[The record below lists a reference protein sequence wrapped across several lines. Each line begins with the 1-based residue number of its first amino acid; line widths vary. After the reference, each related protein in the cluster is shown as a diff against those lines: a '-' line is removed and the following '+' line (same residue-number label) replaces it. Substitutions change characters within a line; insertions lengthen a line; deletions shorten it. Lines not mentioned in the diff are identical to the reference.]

1 MFKKLDQRFEQ
12 VMADPVQRRK
22 RIAELRWTRKWMFGS
37 AVGVLL
43 ALCILSVV
51 SIGLHQTGSRAMPLI
66 VFSAVMM
73 WLSYFQ
79 MESDLKILRLM
90 DHLGGE
96 TGS

>member
-1 MFKKLDQRFEQ
+1 MFKKLDQRFEE

-22 RIAELRWTRKWMFGS
+22 RIAELSRTRKWMFGS

-43 ALCILSVV
+43 ALCILSAV
-51 SIGLHQTGSRAMPLI
+51 SIALHQSGSRAMPLV

-73 WLSYFQ
+73 WLTYFQ
-79 MESDLKILRLM
+79 MESDLKLLRLM
-90 DHLGGE
+90 DHLEGG